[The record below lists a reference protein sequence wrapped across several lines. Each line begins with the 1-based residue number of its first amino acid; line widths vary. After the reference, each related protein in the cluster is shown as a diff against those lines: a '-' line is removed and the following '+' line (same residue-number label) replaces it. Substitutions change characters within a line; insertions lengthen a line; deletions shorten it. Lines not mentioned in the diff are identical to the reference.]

1 MRTTDSSTLV
11 DALTGSSFE
20 IINPYDELSN
30 YYKVSKFMN
39 IRKSI
44 LELSP
49 TINFPSNDKPLSVL
63 ALIGP
68 ARRGKSTL
76 LNCIISS
83 LLKGNYSLFETSD
96 TDEHCTYGIDY
107 TIIET
112 EEKNILFFDV
122 QGMGLHDS
130 SNDCKILLYIYL
142 IADIIIFNERNMI
155 DNRTLDNLLPLTTF
169 MTFINESSLIEQS
182 KRPKIMFRISDQDL
196 KADPQQNLIKV
207 LEDRKDQYQN
217 VRESVKKLF
226 SVLLAMKTEPLERS
240 EKALLQNKD
249 YFKFLE
255 NNENNFKNV
264 CESIIEELYK
274 TSKFSNFSKYY
285 EYIQKI
291 ALELNE
297 NKKIDWDKLD
307 LTKHISKQ
315 EITEWIKSNVD
326 ETKYNMIEVDG
337 THADYLNK
345 IEPHQKYIENILQN
359 FDNYFMNTTPKIRDG
374 IRNELQTKLTKPYD
388 DAIRKTE
395 TISIKKIKERY
406 NTITVELI
414 SKYDHIKENEIEH
427 IGNKYVD
434 RLEQTISTD
443 KIINIYYNK
452 IVDSQFQ
459 NWKKN
464 MYVNIKKSIENAKKD
479 YDNKHNEKILKL
491 ESILIFRI
499 DNIWMN
505 IEKKVNNLYIS
516 YDNIMEEMITKF
528 KNEFNGHNIVINTF
542 SFNTC
547 GIIEYKKND
556 KSNNHLTEEKKN
568 LLAKYEIEIKK
579 YYTKFVET
587 RKENLGVYLKESR
600 YTSNNLEEIR
610 RIYESIKTANND
622 GPEGVINYVYF
633 LDILPTANYI
643 SKMNSNILEK
653 YEIVVDKIKLYE
665 IQTKE
670 DFEKK
675 YPLKIINLYYSLNK
689 DYVVGNETIT
699 NIIKNKII
707 DKLFYSLV

>member
-1 MRTTDSSTLV
+1 MRTTID
-11 DALTGSSFE
+11 SFE

-39 IRKSI
+39 IRKGV

-49 TINFPSNDKPLSVL
+49 TLHFPANDKPLSVL

-107 TIIET
+107 AIIET
-112 EEKNILFFDV
+112 EAKNILFFDV

-169 MTFINESSLIEQS
+169 MTYINESSLIEQS

-196 KADPQQNLIKV
+196 KADPQQNLNKV
-207 LEDRKDQYQN
+207 LENRMDQYQN

-226 SVLLAMKTEPLERS
+226 SELLAMKTEPLERS

-249 YFKFLE
+249 YYKFLE
-255 NNENNFKNV
+255 NSENNFRNV
-264 CESIIEELYK
+264 CESIIEELNK
-274 TSKFSNFSKYY
+274 SSKFSNFSKYY

-315 EITEWIKSNVD
+315 EITDWITKNVD
-326 ETKYNMIEVDG
+326 EKKYKPIEVDG
-337 THADYLNK
+337 KHADYLNK
-345 IEPHQKYIENILQN
+345 IEPQQKYIEQILQK
-359 FDNYFMNTTPKIRDG
+359 FDNYFANTTPKIRDE
-374 IRNELQTKLTKPYD
+374 IRNELQSKLTKPYD
-388 DAIRKTE
+388 DSIKKTE
-395 TISIKKIKERY
+395 TISIKKIGERY
-406 NTITVELI
+406 QVITGELI
-414 SKYDHIKENEIEH
+414 NKYNNIKENEIEH
-427 IGNKYVD
+427 IGNKYVEG
-434 RLEQTISTD
+434 LEQTISAD
-443 KIINIYYNK
+443 KHINTYYNK
-452 IVDSQFQ
+452 IVDLQFQ
-459 NWKKN
+459 DWKKN
-464 MYVNIKKSIENAKKD
+464 MYVIIKKSIKDAKKD
-479 YDNKHNEKILKL
+479 YDNKYNDNIVKL
-491 ESILIFRI
+491 EKLLTERNE
-499 DNIWMN
+499 NIWMD
-505 IEKKVNNLYIS
+505 IEKLINNLYDSFECIEDDLVDKFRNELKD
-516 YDNIMEEMITKF
+516 YNIEIK
-528 KNEFNGHNIVINTF
+528 TF
-542 SFNTC
+542 SFNTN
-547 GIIEYKKND
+547 GTIEIKKNG
-556 KSNNHLTEEKKN
+556 KSNNILTEEKKD
-568 LLAKYEIEIKK
+568 LLAKYETKIKK
-579 YYTKFVET
+579 FHDKFIET
-587 RKENLGVYLKESR
+587 RKVNLGVYLKESR
-600 YTSNNLEEIR
+600 YINNNLDEIR
-610 RIYESIKTANND
+610 KIYENIKDGEND
-622 GPEGVINYVYF
+622 VYF
-633 LDILPTANYI
+633 MDILPTANYI

-653 YEIVVDKIKLYE
+653 YEFVIDKVRLYE

-675 YPLKIINLYYSLNK
+675 YSPKIINLYYSLDK
-689 DYVVGNETIT
+689 EYVEGNETIK

-707 DKLFYSLV
+707 DKLFYSLI

>member
-1 MRTTDSSTLV
+1 MRTTID
-11 DALTGSSFE
+11 SFE

-39 IRKSI
+39 IRKGV

-49 TINFPSNDKPLSVL
+49 TLHFPANDKPLSVL

-112 EEKNILFFDV
+112 EAKNILFFDV

-169 MTFINESSLIEQS
+169 MTYINESSLIEQS

-196 KADPQQNLIKV
+196 KADPQQNLNKV
-207 LEDRKDQYQN
+207 LENRKDQYQN

-249 YFKFLE
+249 YYKFLE

-264 CESIIEELYK
+264 CESIIEELNK
-274 TSKFSNFSKYY
+274 SSKFSKFSKYY

-315 EITEWIKSNVD
+315 EITDWIKSNVD
-326 ETKYNMIEVDG
+326 ETKYNGIEVDG

-345 IEPHQKYIENILQN
+345 IEPHQKYMENVLQK
-359 FDNYFMNTTPKIRDG
+359 FDNYFANTTPKIRDE
-374 IRNELQTKLTKPYD
+374 IRNELQYKLTKPYD
-388 DAIRKTE
+388 DSIKKTE
-395 TISIKKIKERY
+395 AISIKKIKERY

-414 SKYDHIKENEIEH
+414 SKYNNIKENEIEH
-427 IGNKYVD
+427 IGNKYVEE
-434 RLEQTISTD
+434 LEQTISTD
-443 KIINIYYNK
+443 KHINTYYSK
-452 IVDSQFQ
+452 IVDSQIMFLKD
-459 NWKKN
+459 NYYLK
-464 MYVNIKKSIENAKKD
+464 IKKSIEDVKKD
-479 YDNKHNEKILKL
+479 YDNKYNNKIIELDKLLTEKNN
-491 ESILIFRI
+491 
-499 DNIWMN
+499 NIWID
-505 IEKKVNNLYIS
+505 IEKQINNLYDS
-516 YDNIMEEMITKF
+516 YKCIEDDLVDKFRNELKIYNIEIKTFGFHYSNGKYLL
-528 KNEFNGHNIVINTF
+528 KNGNIINEILTE
-542 SFNTC
+542 
-547 GIIEYKKND
+547 IKN
-556 KSNNHLTEEKKN
+556 SNEIPNILTEEKED
-568 LLAKYEIEIKK
+568 LLAKYKKEILKLQN
-579 YYTKFVET
+579 KFIET

-600 YTSNNLEEIR
+600 YISNKLDKIR
-610 RIYESIKTANND
+610 EIYENIKEDGEND
-622 GPEGVINYVYF
+622 VYF

-643 SKMNSNILEK
+643 AKMNSNILEK
-653 YEIVVDKIKLYE
+653 YEFVVDKVRLYE

-675 YPLKIINLYYSLNK
+675 YSPKIINLYYSLHK
-689 DYVVGNETIT
+689 EYVEGNETIT

-707 DKLFYSLV
+707 DKLFYSFL

>member
-1 MRTTDSSTLV
+1 MRTTID
-11 DALTGSSFE
+11 SFE

-39 IRKSI
+39 IRNGI

-49 TINFPSNDKPLSVL
+49 TINFPANDKPLSVL

-83 LLKGNYSLFETSD
+83 LLKGNYNLFETSD

-107 TIIET
+107 AIIET
-112 EEKNILFFDV
+112 EAKNILFFDV

-169 MTFINESSLIEQS
+169 MTYINESSLIEQS

-196 KADPQQNLIKV
+196 KADPQQNLNKV
-207 LEDRKDQYQN
+207 LENRKDQYQN

-226 SVLLAMKTEPLERS
+226 SELLAMKTEPLERS

-249 YFKFLE
+249 YYKFLE
-255 NNENNFKNV
+255 NSENNFRNV
-264 CESIIEELYK
+264 CGSIIDELNK
-274 TSKFSNFSKYY
+274 SSKFNNFSKYY
-285 EYIQKI
+285 EYVQKI

-315 EITEWIKSNVD
+315 EITDWIKKNVD
-326 ETKYNMIEVDG
+326 EKKYNTIEVDG
-337 THADYLNK
+337 TQADYENK
-345 IEPHQKYIENILQN
+345 IVPHVKYVEQILQK
-359 FDNYFMNTTPKIRDG
+359 FDNYFANTTPKIRDE
-374 IRNELQTKLTKPYD
+374 IRNELQSKLTKPYD
-388 DAIRKTE
+388 DAIKKTE
-395 TISIKKIKERY
+395 VISIKKIGERY
-406 NTITVELI
+406 IKITSDLI
-414 SKYDHIKENEIEH
+414 SKYNNIKENEIEH
-427 IGNKYVD
+427 IGNKYVE

-443 KIINIYYNK
+443 EIINTYYNK

-464 MYVNIKKSIENAKKD
+464 MHVIIKKSIELAKKD
-479 YDNKHNEKILKL
+479 YENKYNDKIIRLEKLLTDRNE
-491 ESILIFRI
+491 
-499 DNIWMN
+499 NIWIS
-505 IEKKVNNLYIS
+505 IEKKINNLHS
-516 YDNIMEEMITKF
+516 PYDIIKDEMITKF
-528 KNEFNGHNIVINTF
+528 RNELQNHKFEIKIF
-542 SFNTC
+542 SFISNGT
-547 GIIEYKKND
+547 IEIKKNG
-556 KSNNHLTEEKKN
+556 NIFYNFFTEEKED
-568 LLAKYEIEIKK
+568 LLAKYETEIKK
-579 YYTKFVET
+579 FHDKFIET
-587 RKENLGVYLKESR
+587 RKVNLGVYLKESR
-600 YTSNNLEEIR
+600 YMSNNLDEVR
-610 RIYESIKTANND
+610 KIYENIKGGEND
-622 GPEGVINYVYF
+622 IYF
-633 LDILPTANYI
+633 MDILPTANYI

-653 YEIVVDKIKLYE
+653 YEFVVDKVRLYE

-675 YPLKIINLYYSLNK
+675 YSTKIINLYYSLNK
-689 DYVVGNETIT
+689 EYVEGNETIT

-707 DKLFYSLV
+707 DKLFYSLL

>member
-1 MRTTDSSTLV
+1 MKTTD
-11 DALTGSSFE
+11 SSFE

-39 IRKSI
+39 IKKGI

-49 TINFPSNDKPLSVL
+49 TINFPANDKPLSVL

-107 TIIET
+107 AVVET
-112 EEKNILFFDV
+112 EGKNILFFDV

-207 LEDRKDQYQN
+207 LENRKDQYQN

-249 YFKFLE
+249 YYKFLE

-264 CESIIEELYK
+264 CESIIEELNK
-274 TSKFSNFSKYY
+274 SSKFHNFSKYY

-307 LTKHISKQ
+307 LTKHISKP
-315 EITEWIKSNVD
+315 EITDWIKKNVD
-326 ETKYNMIEVDG
+326 ETKYNGIEVDG
-337 THADYLNK
+337 THDDYLNK
-345 IEPHQKYIENILQN
+345 IEPHQKYIENVLLK
-359 FDNYFMNTTPKIRDG
+359 FDNYFANTTPKIRDE
-374 IRNELQTKLTKPYD
+374 IKNELQTKLIKPYD
-388 DAIRKTE
+388 DAIKKTE
-395 TISIKKIKERY
+395 TISIKKIQERY
-406 NTITVELI
+406 HTITVELI
-414 SKYDHIKENEIEH
+414 SKYNNIKENEIEH
-427 IGNKYVD
+427 IGNKYVEKLD
-434 RLEQTISTD
+434 QTISAD
-443 KIINIYYNK
+443 EIINTYYNK
-452 IVDSQFQ
+452 IVDLQFQ
-459 NWKKN
+459 DWKKN
-464 MYVNIKKSIENAKKD
+464 KYVFIKKSIENAKKD
-479 YDNKHNEKILKL
+479 YEYKYNSKIMQLEKILTDRNK
-491 ESILIFRI
+491 
-499 DNIWMN
+499 NIWNN
-505 IEKKVNNLYIS
+505 IEKQINYLHSV
-516 YDNIMEEMITKF
+516 YDNEKEGMMNSFRKELKDYKF
-528 KNEFNGHNIVINTF
+528 EIKSFIFNINGTIEIRKNGNINYNF
-542 SFNTC
+542 F
-547 GIIEYKKND
+547 
-556 KSNNHLTEEKKN
+556 TEEKED
-568 LLAKYEIEIKK
+568 LLARYETEIKK

-587 RKENLGVYLKESR
+587 RKENLGIYLKETR
-600 YTSNNLEEIR
+600 YISNNLDEIR
-610 RIYESIKTANND
+610 KIFKNIKNGDND
-622 GPEGVINYVYF
+622 VY
-633 LDILPTANYI
+633 LMDILPTANYI

-653 YEIVVDKIKLYE
+653 YEFVVNKVKLYE
-665 IQTKE
+665 IQIKE

-675 YPLKIINLYYSLNK
+675 YPPKIINLYYSLNK

-707 DKLFYSLV
+707 DKLFFLSI

>member
-1 MRTTDSSTLV
+1 MRTTID
-11 DALTGSSFE
+11 SFE

-39 IRKSI
+39 IRKGV

-49 TINFPSNDKPLSVL
+49 TLHFPANDKPLSVL

-107 TIIET
+107 AIIET
-112 EEKNILFFDV
+112 EAKNILFFDV

-169 MTFINESSLIEQS
+169 MTYINESSLIEQS
-182 KRPKIMFRISDQDL
+182 KRPKIIFRISDQDL
-196 KADPQQNLIKV
+196 KADPQQNLNKV
-207 LEDRKDQYQN
+207 LENRMDQYQN

-226 SVLLAMKTEPLERS
+226 SELLAMKTEPLERG

-249 YFKFLE
+249 YYKFLE
-255 NNENNFKNV
+255 NSENNFRNV
-264 CESIIEELYK
+264 CESIIEELNK
-274 TSKFSNFSKYY
+274 SSKFSNFSKYY

-315 EITEWIKSNVD
+315 EITDWITKNVD
-326 ETKYNMIEVDG
+326 EKKYNVIEVDG
-337 THADYLNK
+337 TQADYENK
-345 IEPHQKYIENILQN
+345 IVPHEKYVEQILQK
-359 FDNYFMNTTPKIRDG
+359 FDNHFANTTPKIRDE

-388 DAIRKTE
+388 DAIKKTE
-395 TISIKKIKERY
+395 AISIKEIADIYSKI
-406 NTITVELI
+406 TGELI
-414 SKYDHIKENEIEH
+414 NKYKNIKENEIEL
-427 IGNKYVD
+427 IGNKYVEE
-434 RLEQTISTD
+434 LEQTISTD
-443 KIINIYYNK
+443 KHINTYYSK
-452 IVDSQFQ
+452 IVDSQIIFLKD
-459 NWKKN
+459 NYYLK
-464 MYVNIKKSIENAKKD
+464 IKKSIEDVKKD
-479 YDNKHNEKILKL
+479 YDNKYNNKIIELDKLLTEKNN
-491 ESILIFRI
+491 
-499 DNIWMN
+499 NIWID
-505 IEKKVNNLYIS
+505 IEKQINNLYDS
-516 YDNIMEEMITKF
+516 YKCIEDDLVDKFRNELKIYNIEIKTFGFHYSNGKYLL
-528 KNEFNGHNIVINTF
+528 KNGNVINEILTE
-542 SFNTC
+542 
-547 GIIEYKKND
+547 IKN
-556 KSNNHLTEEKKN
+556 SNEISNILTEEKED
-568 LLAKYEIEIKK
+568 LLAKYKKEILKLQN
-579 YYTKFVET
+579 KFIET
-587 RKENLGVYLKESR
+587 RKEKLCVYLKESR
-600 YTSNNLEEIR
+600 YISNKLDKIR
-610 RIYESIKTANND
+610 EIYENIKEDGEND
-622 GPEGVINYVYF
+622 VYF

-653 YEIVVDKIKLYE
+653 YEFVVDKVRLYE

-670 DFEKK
+670 DFDKK
-675 YPLKIINLYYSLNK
+675 YSPKIINLYYSLHK
-689 DYVVGNETIT
+689 EYVEGNETIT

-707 DKLFYSLV
+707 DKLFYSFL

>member
-1 MRTTDSSTLV
+1 MRTTID
-11 DALTGSSFE
+11 SFE

-39 IRKSI
+39 IRNGI

-49 TINFPSNDKPLSVL
+49 TINFPANDKPLSVL

-83 LLKGNYSLFETSD
+83 LLKGNYNLFETSD

-107 TIIET
+107 AIIET
-112 EEKNILFFDV
+112 EGKNILFFDV

-142 IADIIIFNERNMI
+142 ISDIIIFNERNMI

-169 MTFINESSLIEQS
+169 MTYINESSLIEQS

-207 LEDRKDQYQN
+207 LENRKDQYQN

-226 SVLLAMKTEPLERS
+226 SELLAMKTEPLERS

-249 YFKFLE
+249 YYKFLE
-255 NNENNFKNV
+255 NSENNFRNV
-264 CESIIEELYK
+264 CGSIIEELNK
-274 TSKFSNFSKYY
+274 SSKFHNFSKYY
-285 EYIQKI
+285 EYVQKI

-315 EITEWIKSNVD
+315 EITDWIKKNVD
-326 ETKYNMIEVDG
+326 ETKYGVIEVDG
-337 THADYLNK
+337 THADYVNK
-345 IEPHQKYIENILQN
+345 IEPHQKYIENVLQK
-359 FDNYFMNTTPKIRDG
+359 FDNYFANTTPKIRDE

-388 DAIRKTE
+388 DAIKKTE
-395 TISIKKIKERY
+395 TISIKKTRERY
-406 NTITVELI
+406 HVITVELI
-414 SKYDHIKENEIEH
+414 SKYNNINENEIEN
-427 IGNKYVD
+427 IGNRYIEK
-434 RLEQTISTD
+434 LEQTIYTD
-443 KIINIYYNK
+443 EIINTYYNK

-459 NWKKN
+459 QWKKN
-464 MYVNIKKSIENAKKD
+464 MYVIIKKSIENVNKE
-479 YDNKHNEKILKL
+479 YDNKYKDKIVKL
-491 ESILIFRI
+491 EKLLTERKE
-499 DNIWMN
+499 NIWLN
-505 IEKKVNNLYIS
+505 IEKKINHLYS
-516 YDNIMEEMITKF
+516 PYDNTKDEMMTKF
-528 KNEFNGHNIVINTF
+528 RNELKDHKIEIKIY
-542 SFNTC
+542 SFNT
-547 GIIEYKKND
+547 GG
-556 KSNNHLTEEKKN
+556 T
-568 LLAKYEIEIKK
+568 IEIKK
-579 YYTKFVET
+579 YGNINPNFLTEEKEDLLARYETEIKKYYDKFIET
-587 RKENLGVYLKESR
+587 RKKNLSVYLKESR
-600 YTSNNLEEIR
+600 YMSNNLEKVRE
-610 RIYESIKTANND
+610 IYENIKDGEND
-622 GPEGVINYVYF
+622 VYF
-633 LDILPTANYI
+633 MDILPTANYI

-653 YEIVVDKIKLYE
+653 YEFVVSKIGLYE

-675 YPLKIINLYYSLNK
+675 YSKKIIKLYYSLDK
-689 DYVVGNETIT
+689 DYVEGNETIT
-699 NIIKNKII
+699 NIIKHKII
-707 DKLFYSLV
+707 DKLFFLLIV

>member
-1 MRTTDSSTLV
+1 MRTTND
-11 DALTGSSFE
+11 SFE
-20 IINPYDELSN
+20 IINPYDELTN

-39 IRKSI
+39 IKKGI

-169 MTFINESSLIEQS
+169 MTFINESSLIEHS

-249 YFKFLE
+249 YYKFLK
-255 NNENNFKNV
+255 NSENNFKNV

-326 ETKYNMIEVDG
+326 ETKYNVIEVDG
-337 THADYLNK
+337 THTDYLNK
-345 IEPHQKYIENILQN
+345 IEPHQKYIVNVLQK
-359 FDNYFMNTTPKIRDG
+359 FDNYFINTTPKIRDG
-374 IRNELQTKLTKPYD
+374 IRIELQTKLTKPYD
-388 DAIRKTE
+388 NAIKKTE
-395 TISIKKIKERY
+395 AISIKKIGERY
-406 NTITVELI
+406 QAITVEII
-414 SKYDHIKENEIEH
+414 SKYDNIKENEIEP
-427 IGNKYVD
+427 IGNKYVEE
-434 RLEQTISTD
+434 LEQTISTD
-443 KIINIYYNK
+443 EFINFYYNK
-452 IVDSQFQ
+452 IVDLQFQ
-459 NWKKN
+459 NWKKY
-464 MYVNIKKSIENAKKD
+464 MYIIIKISIENAKKD
-479 YDNKHNEKILKL
+479 YDNKYNEKIVEL
-491 ESILIFRI
+491 ENLLINRNE
-499 DNIWMN
+499 NIWN
-505 IEKKVNNLYIS
+505 SIEKKINNLHNP
-516 YDNIMEEMITKF
+516 YDIIKDEMITKF
-528 KNEFNGHNIVINTF
+528 RNELQNHKFEIKIF
-542 SFNTC
+542 SFNTN
-547 GIIEYKKND
+547 GTTEIKKNG
-556 KSNNHLTEEKKN
+556 NIIYNFFTEEKED
-568 LLAKYEIEIKK
+568 LLAKYETEIKK
-579 YYTKFVET
+579 YYDKFIEI
-587 RKENLGVYLKESR
+587 RKVNLGVYLKESR
-600 YTSNNLEEIR
+600 YMSILLDKVREIFKN
-610 RIYESIKTANND
+610 IKNGDND
-622 GPEGVINYVYF
+622 VYF
-633 LDILPTANYI
+633 MDILPTANYI

-653 YEIVVDKIKLYE
+653 YEFVVDKIKLYE

-675 YPLKIINLYYSLNK
+675 YSLKIINLYYSLNK
-689 DYVVGNETIT
+689 DYIVENDTIT

-707 DKLFYSLV
+707 DKLFYSLL

>member
-1 MRTTDSSTLV
+1 MKTTID
-11 DALTGSSFE
+11 SFE
-20 IINPYDELSN
+20 IINPYDELIN

-39 IRKSI
+39 IKKGI

-49 TINFPSNDKPLSVL
+49 TINFPANDKPLSVL

-107 TIIET
+107 AIIET

-207 LEDRKDQYQN
+207 LENRKDQYQN

-249 YFKFLE
+249 YFKFLG
-255 NNENNFKNV
+255 NSENNFRNV

-285 EYIQKI
+285 EYVQKI

-315 EITEWIKSNVD
+315 EITDWIKNKVD
-326 ETKYNMIEVDG
+326 EKKYNAIEVDG

-345 IEPHQKYIENILQN
+345 IEPHQKYIENILLK
-359 FDNYFMNTTPKIRDG
+359 FDNYFANTTPKIRDG

-388 DAIRKTE
+388 DVIKKTE
-395 TISIKKIKERY
+395 AISIKKIGERY

-414 SKYDHIKENEIEH
+414 SKYNNIKENEIEH
-427 IGNKYVD
+427 IGNKYVEK
-434 RLEQTISTD
+434 LEQTISAD
-443 KIINIYYNK
+443 VIINTYYNK

-459 NWKKN
+459 NWKKY

-479 YDNKHNEKILKL
+479 YDNKYNEKIVKL
-491 ESILIFRI
+491 EKLLTERNE
-499 DNIWMN
+499 NIWTN
-505 IEKKVNNLYIS
+505 IEKKINNLYNS
-516 YDNIMEEMITKF
+516 YDNVKEEMMTKF
-528 KNEFNGHNIVINTF
+528 RNELQNGYNICINTF
-542 SFNTC
+542 SFNTN

-556 KSNNHLTEEKKN
+556 KSNNFFTEEKEV
-568 LLAKYEIEIKK
+568 LLARYETEIKK
-579 YYTKFVET
+579 YHAKFVDT

-600 YTSNNLEEIR
+600 YTSNKLEEIR
-610 RIYESIKTANND
+610 KIFESIKKANND
-622 GPEGVINYVYF
+622 GPEGIINYVYF

-653 YEIVVDKIKLYE
+653 YEFVVSKIGLYE
-665 IQTKE
+665 IQTQE

-675 YPLKIINLYYSLNK
+675 YSQKIINLYYSLNK
-689 DYVVGNETIT
+689 DYVEGNETIT

-707 DKLFYSLV
+707 DKLFYSLL

>member
-1 MRTTDSSTLV
+1 MRTTID
-11 DALTGSSFE
+11 SFE

-39 IRKSI
+39 IRKGV

-49 TINFPSNDKPLSVL
+49 TLHFPANDKPLSVL

-112 EEKNILFFDV
+112 EAKNILFFDV

-169 MTFINESSLIEQS
+169 MTYINESSLIEQS

-196 KADPQQNLIKV
+196 KADPQQNLNKV
-207 LEDRKDQYQN
+207 LENRMDQYQN

-226 SVLLAMKTEPLERS
+226 SELLAMKTEPLERG

-249 YFKFLE
+249 YYKFLE
-255 NNENNFKNV
+255 NSDNNFRNV
-264 CESIIEELYK
+264 CESIIEELNK
-274 TSKFSNFSKYY
+274 SSKFSNFSKYY

-315 EITEWIKSNVD
+315 EITDWITKNVD
-326 ETKYNMIEVDG
+326 EKKYNTIEVDG
-337 THADYLNK
+337 TQADYENK
-345 IEPHQKYIENILQN
+345 IVPHEKYVEQILQK
-359 FDNYFMNTTPKIRDG
+359 FDNYFANTTPKIRDE
-374 IRNELQTKLTKPYD
+374 IRNELQSKLTKPYD
-388 DAIRKTE
+388 DAIKKTE
-395 TISIKKIKERY
+395 AISTKVIADRY
-406 NTITVELI
+406 SKLTGELI
-414 SKYDHIKENEIEH
+414 NKYKNIKENEIEL
-427 IGNKYVD
+427 IGNKYVEE
-434 RLEQTISTD
+434 LEQTISTD
-443 KIINIYYNK
+443 KHINTYYSK
-452 IVDSQFQ
+452 IVDSQIMFLKD
-459 NWKKN
+459 NYYLK
-464 MYVNIKKSIENAKKD
+464 IKKSIEDVKKD
-479 YDNKHNEKILKL
+479 YDNKYNNKIIELDKLLTEKNN
-491 ESILIFRI
+491 
-499 DNIWMN
+499 NIWID
-505 IEKKVNNLYIS
+505 IEKQINNLYDS
-516 YDNIMEEMITKF
+516 YKCIEDDLVDKFRNELKIYNIEIKTFGFHYSNGKYLL
-528 KNEFNGHNIVINTF
+528 KNGNIINEILTE
-542 SFNTC
+542 
-547 GIIEYKKND
+547 IKN
-556 KSNNHLTEEKKN
+556 SNEIPNILTEEKED
-568 LLAKYEIEIKK
+568 LLAKYKKEILKLQN
-579 YYTKFVET
+579 KFIET

-600 YTSNNLEEIR
+600 YISNKLDKIR
-610 RIYESIKTANND
+610 EIYENIKEDGEND
-622 GPEGVINYVYF
+622 VYF

-643 SKMNSNILEK
+643 AKMNSNILEK
-653 YEIVVDKIKLYE
+653 YEFVVDKVRLYE

-675 YPLKIINLYYSLNK
+675 YSPKIINLYYSLHK
-689 DYVVGNETIT
+689 EYVEGNETIT

-707 DKLFYSLV
+707 DKLFYSFL

>member
-1 MRTTDSSTLV
+1 MRTTID
-11 DALTGSSFE
+11 SFE
-20 IINPYDELSN
+20 IINPYDELTN

-39 IRKSI
+39 IKKGI

-49 TINFPSNDKPLSVL
+49 TINFPANDKPLSVL

-107 TIIET
+107 AIIET

-169 MTFINESSLIEQS
+169 MTFINESSLIEHS

-207 LEDRKDQYQN
+207 LENRKDQYQN

-240 EKALLQNKD
+240 EKALLQNKN
-249 YFKFLE
+249 YYKFLE
-255 NNENNFKNV
+255 NGENNFRNV

-285 EYIQKI
+285 EYVQKI

-315 EITEWIKSNVD
+315 EITDWIKSKV
-326 ETKYNMIEVDG
+326 ESKKYDVIEVDG

-345 IEPHQKYIENILQN
+345 IEPQQKYIENILQK
-359 FDNYFMNTTPKIRDG
+359 FDNYFANTTPKIRDE

-388 DAIRKTE
+388 DAIKKTE
-395 TISIKKIKERY
+395 AISIKKIVERY
-406 NTITVELI
+406 SIITVELI
-414 SKYDHIKENEIEH
+414 SKYNNIKENEIEH
-427 IGNKYVD
+427 IGNKYVEK
-434 RLEQTISTD
+434 LEQTISAD
-443 KIINIYYNK
+443 VIINTYYNK

-464 MYVNIKKSIENAKKD
+464 MYIFIKKSIENAKKD
-479 YDNKHNEKILKL
+479 YDNKYNEKILKL
-491 ESILIFRI
+491 ESILILRI
-499 DNIWMN
+499 ESIWTI
-505 IEKKVNNLYIS
+505 IEKKINNLYNS
-516 YDNIMEEMITKF
+516 YDNIMEGMMTKF
-528 KNEFNGHNIVINTF
+528 KNELQNGYNICINTF
-542 SFNTC
+542 SFNTN
-547 GIIEYKKND
+547 GTIEYKKND
-556 KSNNHLTEEKKN
+556 KSNNFLTEEKEV
-568 LLAKYEIEIKK
+568 LLAKYETEIKK
-579 YYTKFVET
+579 YHAKFIET
-587 RKENLGVYLKESR
+587 RKENLNVYLKESR
-600 YTSNNLEEIR
+600 CTSNNLDEIR
-610 RIYESIKTANND
+610 KIFKNIKNGDND
-622 GPEGVINYVYF
+622 VYF
-633 LDILPTANYI
+633 MDILPTANYI

-653 YEIVVDKIKLYE
+653 YEFVVNKIGLYE

-675 YPLKIINLYYSLNK
+675 YSPKIINLYYSLNK
-689 DYVVGNETIT
+689 DYVKENETIT

-707 DKLFYSLV
+707 DKLFYSLL

>member
-1 MRTTDSSTLV
+1 MRTTID
-11 DALTGSSFE
+11 SFE

-39 IRKSI
+39 IRNGI

-49 TINFPSNDKPLSVL
+49 TINFPANDKPLSVL

-83 LLKGNYSLFETSD
+83 LLKGNYNLFETSD

-107 TIIET
+107 AIIET
-112 EEKNILFFDV
+112 EAKNILFFDV

-169 MTFINESSLIEQS
+169 MTYINESSLIEQS

-196 KADPQQNLIKV
+196 KADPQQNLNKV
-207 LEDRKDQYQN
+207 LENRKDQYQN

-226 SVLLAMKTEPLERS
+226 SELLAMKTEPLERS

-249 YFKFLE
+249 YYKFLE
-255 NNENNFKNV
+255 NSENNFRNV
-264 CESIIEELYK
+264 CGSIIDELNK
-274 TSKFSNFSKYY
+274 SSKFNNFSKYY
-285 EYIQKI
+285 EYVQKI

-315 EITEWIKSNVD
+315 EITDWIKKNVD
-326 ETKYNMIEVDG
+326 EKKYNTIEVDG
-337 THADYLNK
+337 KQADYENK
-345 IEPHQKYIENILQN
+345 IVPHVKYVEQILQK
-359 FDNYFMNTTPKIRDG
+359 FDNYFANTTPKIRDE
-374 IRNELQTKLTKPYD
+374 IRNELQSKLTKPYD
-388 DAIRKTE
+388 DAIKKTE
-395 TISIKKIKERY
+395 VISIKKIGERY
-406 NTITVELI
+406 IKITSDLI
-414 SKYDHIKENEIEH
+414 SKYNNIKENEIEH
-427 IGNKYVD
+427 IGNKYVE

-443 KIINIYYNK
+443 EIINTYYNK

-464 MYVNIKKSIENAKKD
+464 MHVIIKKSIELAKKD
-479 YDNKHNEKILKL
+479 YENKYNDKIIRLEKLLTDRNE
-491 ESILIFRI
+491 
-499 DNIWMN
+499 NIWIS
-505 IEKKVNNLYIS
+505 IEKKINNLHS
-516 YDNIMEEMITKF
+516 PYDIIKDEMITKF
-528 KNEFNGHNIVINTF
+528 RNELQNHKFEIKIF
-542 SFNTC
+542 SFISNGT
-547 GIIEYKKND
+547 IEIKKNG
-556 KSNNHLTEEKKN
+556 NIFYNFFTEEKED
-568 LLAKYEIEIKK
+568 LLAKYETEIKK
-579 YYTKFVET
+579 FHDKFIET
-587 RKENLGVYLKESR
+587 RKVNLGVYLKESR
-600 YTSNNLEEIR
+600 YMSNNLDEVR
-610 RIYESIKTANND
+610 KIYENIKGGEND
-622 GPEGVINYVYF
+622 IYF
-633 LDILPTANYI
+633 MDILPTANYI

-653 YEIVVDKIKLYE
+653 YEFVVDKVRLYE

-675 YPLKIINLYYSLNK
+675 YSTKIINLYYSLNK
-689 DYVVGNETIT
+689 EYVEGNETIT

-707 DKLFYSLV
+707 DKLFYSLL

>member
-1 MRTTDSSTLV
+1 MRTTID
-11 DALTGSSFE
+11 SFE

-39 IRKSI
+39 IKKGI

-49 TINFPSNDKPLSVL
+49 TLHFPANDKPLSVL

-107 TIIET
+107 AIIET

-169 MTFINESSLIEQS
+169 MTFINESSLIEHS
-182 KRPKIMFRISDQDL
+182 NRPKIMFRISDQDL

-226 SVLLAMKTEPLERS
+226 SELLAMKTEPLEKS

-249 YFKFLE
+249 YSKFLG
-255 NNENNFKNV
+255 NSENNFRNV
-264 CESIIEELYK
+264 CESIIEELNK
-274 TSKFSNFSKYY
+274 SSKFHNFSKYY
-285 EYIQKI
+285 EYVQKI

-315 EITEWIKSNVD
+315 EITDWIKKNVD
-326 ETKYNMIEVDG
+326 ETKYNVIEVDG

-345 IEPHQKYIENILQN
+345 IVPHQKYIEQVLLK
-359 FDNYFMNTTPKIRDG
+359 FDNYFANTTPKIRDE

-388 DAIRKTE
+388 DAIKKTE
-395 TISIKKIKERY
+395 AISIKEIADRY
-406 NTITVELI
+406 SNITGELI
-414 SKYDHIKENEIEH
+414 
-427 IGNKYVD
+427 NKYK
-434 RLEQTISTD
+434 RHILLRQANWALQLCEYLGLWST
-443 KIINIYYNK
+443 Y
-452 IVDSQFQ
+452 
-459 NWKKN
+459 
-464 MYVNIKKSIENAKKD
+464 
-479 YDNKHNEKILKL
+479 
-491 ESILIFRI
+491 
-499 DNIWMN
+499 
-505 IEKKVNNLYIS
+505 
-516 YDNIMEEMITKF
+516 KF
-528 KNEFNGHNIVINTF
+528 IA
-542 SFNTC
+542 
-547 GIIEYKKND
+547 
-556 KSNNHLTEEKKN
+556 L
-568 LLAKYEIEIKK
+568 
-579 YYTKFVET
+579 
-587 RKENLGVYLKESR
+587 
-600 YTSNNLEEIR
+600 
-610 RIYESIKTANND
+610 
-622 GPEGVINYVYF
+622 
-633 LDILPTANYI
+633 
-643 SKMNSNILEK
+643 
-653 YEIVVDKIKLYE
+653 
-665 IQTKE
+665 Q
-670 DFEKK
+670 
-675 YPLKIINLYYSLNK
+675 
-689 DYVVGNETIT
+689 
-699 NIIKNKII
+699 
-707 DKLFYSLV
+707 

>member
-1 MRTTDSSTLV
+1 
-11 DALTGSSFE
+11 
-20 IINPYDELSN
+20 
-30 YYKVSKFMN
+30 MN
-39 IRKSI
+39 IKKGI

-49 TINFPSNDKPLSVL
+49 TLHFPANDKPLSVL

-107 TIIET
+107 AIIET

-169 MTFINESSLIEQS
+169 MTYINESSLIEQS
-182 KRPKIMFRISDQDL
+182 NRPKIMFRISDQDL
-196 KADPQQNLIKV
+196 KADPQQNLNKV

-226 SVLLAMKTEPLERS
+226 SELLAMKTEPLEKS
-240 EKALLQNKD
+240 EKAFLQNKD

-255 NNENNFKNV
+255 NSENNFRNV
-264 CESIIEELYK
+264 CESIIEELNK
-274 TSKFSNFSKYY
+274 SSKFSNFSKYY

-315 EITEWIKSNVD
+315 EITDWIDKNVD
-326 ETKYNMIEVDG
+326 ETKYNVIEVDG

-345 IEPHQKYIENILQN
+345 IEPHQKYVEQILQK
-359 FDNYFMNTTPKIRDG
+359 FDNYFANTTPKIRDE
-374 IRNELQTKLTKPYD
+374 IRNELQSKLTKPYD
-388 DAIRKTE
+388 DAIKKTE
-395 TISIKKIKERY
+395 AISTKEIADRY
-406 NTITVELI
+406 SKLTGELI
-414 SKYDHIKENEIEH
+414 NKYKNIKENEIEL
-427 IGNKYVD
+427 IGNKYVEE
-434 RLEQTISTD
+434 LEQTIYTD
-443 KIINIYYNK
+443 EIINTYYNK
-452 IVDSQFQ
+452 IVDSQIMFLKD
-459 NWKKN
+459 NYYLK
-464 MYVNIKKSIENAKKD
+464 IKKSIEDTKKD
-479 YDNKHNEKILKL
+479 YDNKYNNKIIELDKLLTEKNN
-491 ESILIFRI
+491 
-499 DNIWMN
+499 NIWIDIEKQIDDLYDSYDDIVEFLDIDFREQLKVHN
-505 IEKKVNNLYIS
+505 IEIKTFCFHYSNGKYVLKNGIVNHEILTEI
-516 YDNIMEEMITKF
+516 
-528 KNEFNGHNIVINTF
+528 KNSNVIHNN
-542 SFNTC
+542 
-547 GIIEYKKND
+547 
-556 KSNNHLTEEKKN
+556 LTEEKED
-568 LLAKYEIEIKK
+568 LLAKYEKEIKK
-579 YYTKFVET
+579 YYDKFIET
-587 RKENLGVYLKESR
+587 RKVNLSVYLKESI
-600 YTSNNLEEIR
+600 YMSDNLDEAR
-610 RIYESIKTANND
+610 KIYENIKGGEND
-622 GPEGVINYVYF
+622 VYF

-653 YEIVVDKIKLYE
+653 YKFVVDKVRLYE

-675 YPLKIINLYYSLNK
+675 YSQKIINLYYSLDK
-689 DYVVGNETIT
+689 DYVEENETIT

-707 DKLFYSLV
+707 DKLFFLLII

>member
-1 MRTTDSSTLV
+1 
-11 DALTGSSFE
+11 
-20 IINPYDELSN
+20 
-30 YYKVSKFMN
+30 MN
-39 IRKSI
+39 IRKGV

-49 TINFPSNDKPLSVL
+49 TLHFPANDKPLSVL

-107 TIIET
+107 AIIET
-112 EEKNILFFDV
+112 EAKNILFFDV

-169 MTFINESSLIEQS
+169 MTYINESSLIEQS

-196 KADPQQNLIKV
+196 KADPQQNLNKV
-207 LEDRKDQYQN
+207 LENRTDQYQN

-226 SVLLAMKTEPLERS
+226 SELLAMKTEPLERS

-249 YFKFLE
+249 YYKFLE
-255 NNENNFKNV
+255 NSENNFRNV
-264 CESIIEELYK
+264 CESIIEELNK
-274 TSKFSNFSKYY
+274 SSKFSNFSKYY

-315 EITEWIKSNVD
+315 EITDWITKNVD
-326 ETKYNMIEVDG
+326 EKKYNTIEVDG
-337 THADYLNK
+337 KQADYENK
-345 IEPHQKYIENILQN
+345 IVPHQKYIENILQK
-359 FDNYFMNTTPKIRDG
+359 FDNYFANTTPKIRDE
-374 IRNELQTKLTKPYD
+374 IRNELQSKLTKPYD
-388 DAIRKTE
+388 DAIKKTE
-395 TISIKKIKERY
+395 AISIKKIGERY
-406 NTITVELI
+406 IKITSELI
-414 SKYDHIKENEIEH
+414 SKYNNIKENEIEH
-427 IGNKYVD
+427 IGNKYVE

-443 KIINIYYNK
+443 EIINTYYNK

-464 MYVNIKKSIENAKKD
+464 MHVIIKKSIELAKKD
-479 YDNKHNEKILKL
+479 YENKYNDKIIRLEKLLTDRNE
-491 ESILIFRI
+491 
-499 DNIWMN
+499 NIWIS
-505 IEKKVNNLYIS
+505 IEKKINNLHS
-516 YDNIMEEMITKF
+516 PYDIIKDEMITKF
-528 KNEFNGHNIVINTF
+528 RNELQNHKFEIKIF
-542 SFNTC
+542 SFISNGT
-547 GIIEYKKND
+547 IEIKKNG
-556 KSNNHLTEEKKN
+556 NIFYNFFTEEKED
-568 LLAKYEIEIKK
+568 LLAKYETEIKK
-579 YYTKFVET
+579 FHDKFIET
-587 RKENLGVYLKESR
+587 RKVNLGEYLKESR
-600 YTSNNLEEIR
+600 YISNKLDEVR
-610 RIYESIKTANND
+610 KIYGNIKYGENN
-622 GPEGVINYVYF
+622 VYF
-633 LDILPTANYI
+633 MDILPTANYI
-643 SKMNSNILEK
+643 AKMNSNILEK
-653 YEIVVDKIKLYE
+653 YEFVVDKVKLYE
-665 IQTKE
+665 ILTKE

-675 YPLKIINLYYSLNK
+675 YSPKIINLYYSLNK
-689 DYVVGNETIT
+689 EYVEGNETIT

-707 DKLFYSLV
+707 DKLFYSLL